1 LHRSIFTYFHLSK
14 LNRCRKKIFE
24 LALFRRL
31 KKWEEYHMKYKSM
44 VAALAATV
52 SMAFM
57 GSANATD
64 LEVTHW
70 WTSGGEAAAVAE
82 FAKAFDATGNHWVD
96 GAIAGSGDVAR
107 PIIISRI
114 LGGNPMGATQL
125 NPGKDADDLVKAG
138 LMEDLTEL
146 AKKEDWAH
154 ILRPASQLA
163 SCTVDGKV
171 VCVPVNLHSAQWMW
185 TNRKVFKDAGIEP
198 PKNWNDLI
206 AAAPALQ
213 AKGVIPL
220 SVAEGWPVAL
230 MIQDL
235 TVAIAG
241 VDNFVKVYKDRD
253 LAIAG
258 GPEMAKVFQAVDA
271 ARKLVDPK
279 TIVPQWNE
287 AVGLV
292 ISGKAAANVMG
303 DWAGGEFQVAKMK
316 AGEDYDCLP
325 GLGVT
330 PVLNTGGD
338 VFYFPK
344 SKDPAVTKAQLE
356 MASMM
361 VSKEVQVAFNLK
373 KGSLPMRADVDLSAA
388 NDCMKKGL
396 EILDHSTAVFPND
409 VQMIDRDSLNQI
421 RDVMNEFFANPA
433 VTAEQAQ
440 AQFVDIIKKAPPL

>member
-1 LHRSIFTYFHLSK
+1 MGF
-14 LNRCRKKIFE
+14 KKIAAG
-24 LALFRRL
+24 LALSA
-31 KKWEEYHMKYKSM
+31 SM
-44 VAALAATV
+44 FLTGAAY
-52 SMAFM
+52 
-57 GSANATD
+57 SAD
-64 LEVTHW
+64 VEVTHW

-82 FAKAFDATGNHWVD
+82 FAKAFDATGNKWVD

-125 NPGKDADDLVKAG
+125 NPGKDAEDLVKAG
-138 LMEDLTEL
+138 LMLDLTEL
-146 AKKEDWAH
+146 AKKEDWANV
-154 ILRPASQLA
+154 LRPKSQLE

-185 TNRKVFKDAGIEP
+185 TNRKVYKDAGLEP
-198 PKNWNDLI
+198 PKNWNEMI
-206 AAAPALQ
+206 AAAPKLQ
-213 AKGVIPL
+213 EKGIIPL
-220 SVAEGWPVAL
+220 SMAEGWPVAL

-258 GPEMAKVFQAVDA
+258 GAEMAKVFQAIDA

-292 ISGKAAANVMG
+292 ISGKAGANVMG
-303 DWAGGEFQVAKMK
+303 DWAGGEFQVANMK

-325 GLGVT
+325 GLGVE

-344 SKDPAVTKAQLE
+344 NKDPEVEKAQLA

-361 VSKEVQVAFNLK
+361 VTKEVQVAFNLK

-396 EILDHSTAVFPND
+396 EILDKSTKVFPND
-409 VQMIDRDSLNQI
+409 AQMIDRDSLNQI
-421 RDVMNEFFANPA
+421 RDVMNEFFANPS
-433 VTAEQAQ
+433 VTPEAAQ
-440 AQFVDIIKKAPPL
+440 ASFVEIIKNAPK